1 MHSFPQ
7 FTHSTRRGKFYREWA
22 IFWGAVFL
30 GGNFPWEQF
39 SGGGGNVLGGNFPP
53 WQLSGGQF
61 SSEAIV
67 RTPLEICHIFRTF
80 LSQMFVQVRTFRN
93 KNSCN

>member
-1 MHSFPQ
+1 M
-7 FTHSTRRGKFYREWA
+7 
-22 IFWGAVFL
+22 
-30 GGNFPWEQF
+30 GGQF
-39 SGGGGNVLGGNFPP
+39 SGGQFSSGAIFLGSNFLVGGGNVLGGNFPP

>member
-1 MHSFPQ
+1 MGGNY
-7 FTHSTRRGKFYREWA
+7 TRGKFYRGWA

-39 SGGGGNVLGGNFPP
+39 SGGGGGGNGLGGNFPP

-67 RTPLEICHIFRTF
+67 RTQLEICHIFRTF
-80 LSQMFVQVRTFRN
+80 LSQMFVQV
-93 KNSCN
+93 SCN